1 MKDNIIYLI
10 RMVLETCI
18 LTFQVL
24 SPGRRANSGSSL
36 ETSRS
41 STESPHL
48 RKICEVMQNTVDVTK
63 MYKIEKLQMSK
74 LQNQYMNIIKKEYVM
89 LAKHFLDNGLN
100 MP

>member
-63 MYKIEKLQMSK
+63 MYKIEKLQMIS
-74 LQNQYMNIIKKEYVM
+74 Y
-89 LAKHFLDNGLN
+89 
-100 MP
+100 